1 MQNILDFYTGKN
13 VLEKAT
19 IKKKQTAV
27 NTRKKN
33 NVFIIKA

>member
-19 IKKKQTAV
+19 IKKSKQQLTPE
-27 NTRKKN
+27 KN